1 MRMFATCNTRMRLGI
16 LFAAASA
23 AGSGCQVLEWMGGIT
38 HARLEDAAVKPYL
51 DSAAR
56 SSRAELGFTALP
68 QEGEVGVEIPR
79 TKTYYDVMLHI
90 DRGNVSRTVNFLRR
104 DGQLIWSG
112 QQEI

>member
-1 MRMFATCNTRMRLGI
+1 RGL
-16 LFAAASA
+16 
-23 AGSGCQVLEWMGGIT
+23 GGIS
-38 HARLEDAAVKPYL
+38 HARRGDAAVKPYL

-112 QQEI
+112 EQEIHRRGRFCKTVDGGVNESLTVYY